1 MKHVKHIRYVKHIKN
16 NHHLKSYKISKR
28 KDLDISTVSAG
39 FQLKLKEGLVEDI
52 ALIYGGMAAQT
63 KRADN
68 AEAHL
73 RNKAWTR
80 TNVEE
85 AMSLLSKDF
94 TPISDARS
102 GEEGRRLM
110 ARNLLLKFWN
120 ETQYD

>member
-1 MKHVKHIRYVKHIKN
+1 
-16 NHHLKSYKISKR
+16 
-28 KDLDISTVSAG
+28 
-39 FQLKLKEGLVEDI
+39 
-52 ALIYGGMAAQT
+52 MAAQT

-94 TPISDARS
+94 TRTSDARS